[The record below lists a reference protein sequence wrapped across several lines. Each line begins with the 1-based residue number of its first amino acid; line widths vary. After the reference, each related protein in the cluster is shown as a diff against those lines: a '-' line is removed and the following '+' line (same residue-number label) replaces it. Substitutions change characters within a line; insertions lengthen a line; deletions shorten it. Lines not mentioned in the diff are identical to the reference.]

1 MDMDIIEAKA
11 NIFKALGHPSR
22 LAIVEKLAEGE
33 CCVCEL
39 VELVGA
45 DFSTV
50 SKHLAVLKDVG
61 IVDFTRDGQ
70 KMIYRLK
77 VPCLLRFIDCIDNV
91 INRNDSNETRACGAE
106 TLQTAG
112 SK

>member
-1 MDMDIIEAKA
+1 MNDVFSRMEFEMDMDIVTAKA

-22 LAIVEKLAEGE
+22 LAMVEKLADGE

-39 VELVGA
+39 VELIGA

-61 IVDFTRDGQ
+61 IVDFERKGQ
-70 KMIYRLK
+70 WMFYRLK
-77 VPCLLRFIDCIDNV
+77 VPCLLRFIDCVENV
-91 INRNDSNETRACGAE
+91 IQRGVNDVEHD
-106 TLQTAG
+106 
-112 SK
+112 